1 MSQKGKCLEL
11 PVNLFKYVNLCF
23 LKASGGS
30 VGTAGCAFPKD
41 LRKNANPGNHF

>member
-11 PVNLFKYVNLCF
+11 RVNLFKYVNLCF

-30 VGTAGCAFPKD
+30 VGAAAGCFA
-41 LRKNANPGNHF
+41 